1 MSGIGLVLSTAK
13 DALLTQQ
20 YAMDVTGHNIANVN
34 TESYSRQS
42 PVIEAKTP
50 APYGGLIFGRGVE
63 LQQIMRQGDTFVET
77 RLRERQSDLSAMT
90 EKETYMSV
98 LEGVFNESSGRGLSS
113 HFEEFW
119 TSWHD
124 LANDPS
130 GSAERTIVYE
140 TGSSFARSLQELR
153 HDVQQFE
160 EELNLSIDA
169 GVEKVNRLTAQVAK
183 LNEQISNMEVTAD
196 ANDLRDRRD
205 EVIRELSEYMDIKVF
220 QDAEGHMTLIANTG
234 HTLVSKTESYNLGM
248 DDDEIVWEGSGGN
261 EVPVTDGIQGG
272 KLGGWLEVRDEILPK
287 YTAELDELASA
298 LIWEVNSIH
307 TQGVGLKAMEEVS
320 STYAASDPEEP
331 LASEDSGLAFYN
343 RIRSGEFTIT
353 VYDQDGEPVGT
364 SSISVDKDAT
374 KLKDDDDQE
383 DSLVHIINDDENE
396 ISEYLEASVGS
407 DGRLTLAAESGYS
420 FSFSEDTSGVLA
432 ALGIN
437 TFFDGEDA
445 ADISV
450 NQVLEN
456 DKELIAAGRVDDEGA
471 FAPGDNTNA
480 LEMTELRERKVDLN
494 RWRYERG
501 QEPSA
506 TEVSDSLEGFYQY
519 IVGDV
524 GIKSQGIR
532 REKEYNDVLVSQL
545 NEQRDA
551 LSSVNL
557 DEEMTNLIKFQHAYS
572 AAAKLVSTA
581 DEMFE
586 TLLQMR

>member
-34 TESYSRQS
+34 TESYSKQS

-205 EVIRELSEYMDIKVF
+205 AVIREISEYMDIKVF

-287 YTAELDELASA
+287 YTAELDELARA

-320 STYAASDPEEP
+320 STYAASDPEES

-445 ADISV
+445 TNISV
-450 NQVLEN
+450 NQVIEN
-456 DKELIAAGRVDDEGA
+456 DKEFIAAGRMDDEGV